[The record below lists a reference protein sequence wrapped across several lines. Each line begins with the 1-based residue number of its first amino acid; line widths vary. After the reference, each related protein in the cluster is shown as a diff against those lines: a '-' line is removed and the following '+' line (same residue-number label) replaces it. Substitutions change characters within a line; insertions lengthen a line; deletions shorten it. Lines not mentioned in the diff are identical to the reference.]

1 MKPGFGC
8 LQHQRFTAIKV
19 ECRTERYIIRTFS
32 LTASDTVLDSMRH
45 ETVQARMWNKVY
57 MTRVLEDDLMGG
69 QKEQHSEQGA
79 GPQQQHICP
88 KNKDKLIE

>member
-1 MKPGFGC
+1 
-8 LQHQRFTAIKV
+8 
-19 ECRTERYIIRTFS
+19 
-32 LTASDTVLDSMRH
+32 
-45 ETVQARMWNKVY
+45 MWNKVY

-79 GPQQQHICP
+79 GPQQQQICP